1 MKSGHSYLQHE
12 CMRRVDKNGGIVL
25 WRRLK
30 AKLGVCSTRVVSEG
44 NTRGQ
49 FAIIE

>member
-1 MKSGHSYLQHE
+1 
-12 CMRRVDKNGGIVL
+12 MRRVDENGGVVL
-25 WRRLK
+25 WGGLK
-30 AKLGVCSTRVVSEG
+30 AKLGICSTRVVSEG